1 MIIVVRHATFNFQLL
16 QNNQMPIIE
25 TQNLHFGFTK
35 NELVLKDIN
44 LKIEKGTIYG
54 FLGPNGAGKTTT
66 IRLLLGLLIPSSGN
80 IQLFDKSLATDS
92 LKIFQNIGAMIETPS
107 LYEHLTGFD
116 NLQITR
122 KLKNISN
129 KRIDQ
134 VLEIVK
140 LTDASKTRVK
150 AYSLGMK
157 QRLGLALSLLSE
169 PELLILDEPTNGL
182 DPQGMIETRE
192 LLFKLNKDFGTTIL
206 ISSHLL
212 SEIEKIVTHLGI
224 IKKGKMIFQ
233 GTIPELHNLQL
244 EHSLIQLETS
254 NNEKAYSLLNNNYKA
269 SYNNEGIQV
278 IFESRE
284 QVSHIC
290 KTLIYAGL
298 DIYHFN
304 VASNNLEDIFLT
316 ITKN

>member
-1 MIIVVRHATFNFQLL
+1 
-16 QNNQMPIIE
+16 
-25 TQNLHFGFTK
+25 
-35 NELVLKDIN
+35 
-44 LKIEKGTIYG
+44 
-54 FLGPNGAGKTTT
+54 
-66 IRLLLGLLIPSSGN
+66 
-80 IQLFDKSLATDS
+80 
-92 LKIFQNIGAMIETPS
+92 
-107 LYEHLTGFD
+107 
-116 NLQITR
+116 
-122 KLKNISN
+122 
-129 KRIDQ
+129 
-134 VLEIVK
+134 
-140 LTDASKTRVK
+140 
-150 AYSLGMK
+150 MK

-233 GTIPELHNLQL
+233 GTIAELHNLQL

>member
-1 MIIVVRHATFNFQLL
+1 
-16 QNNQMPIIE
+16 MPIIE

-92 LKIFQNIGAMIETPS
+92 LKIFKNIGAMIETPS

-122 KLKNISN
+122 KLKNVSN

-233 GTIPELHNLQL
+233 GTIAELHNLQL
-244 EHSLIQLETS
+244 EHSFIQLETS
-254 NNEKAYSLLNNNYKA
+254 NNQKAYSLLNNNYKA
-269 SYNNEGIQV
+269 SYNNEKGIQV
-278 IFESRE
+278 VFESRE
-284 QVSHIC
+284 QVSDIC

-316 ITKN
+316 ITNN

>member
-1 MIIVVRHATFNFQLL
+1 
-16 QNNQMPIIE
+16 MPIIE

-92 LKIFQNIGAMIETPS
+92 LKIFKNIGAMIETPS

-122 KLKNISN
+122 KLKNVSN

-233 GTIPELHNLQL
+233 GTIAELHNLQL
-244 EHSLIQLETS
+244 EHSFIQLETS
-254 NNEKAYSLLNNNYKA
+254 NNQKAYSLLNNNYKA
-269 SYNNEGIQV
+269 SYNNEKGIQV
-278 IFESRE
+278 VFESRE
-284 QVSHIC
+284 QVSDIC